1 MVSKKFLKTPVSIFH
16 SKANDFSLV
25 IFSRLWMQYVIKV
38 DFFFLITN
46 PATPYVGNKCDN
58 MRLVAVE
65 FYSDDM
71 RSLVLILV

>member
-1 MVSKKFLKTPVSIFH
+1 MVSKKFMKTPVSIFH

-25 IFSRLWMQYVIKV
+25 IFSRVWMQYVIKV
-38 DFFFLITN
+38 DFFFITN
-46 PATPYVGNKCDN
+46 PATACVGNNCDN
-58 MRLVAVE
+58 MRLVAVK